1 MNKKEII
8 QDMYFNE
15 KKTLT
20 EISKTL
26 DLTVGY
32 ISKILKKNEKYL
44 EEKQK
49 RKDENLAKRR
59 SLQKE
64 MIYKGRKQ
72 KEIDLEYIALQNQ
85 HEQAA
90 REFSKTRRLGTE
102 AIRKWCSGAYKYN
115 SSKRRYEFDAGNS
128 VKPADLLQY
137 IKV

>member
-20 EISKTL
+20 EISKKL

-32 ISKILKKNEKYL
+32 ISRILKKNEKYL

-115 SSKRRYEFDAGNS
+115 SSKRRYEFDEGNS
-128 VKPADLLQY
+128 VKPADLPQY